1 MVLARYFSK
10 TQLGIWSIFLAIMT
24 IYELSKNGLLKSAH
38 VRYVSTS
45 NDEKDK
51 RKIAWSSLLI
61 NTLLAMLLILSI
73 IVFSEKLSGW
83 LNTGEELSAL
93 LMMFIPGICIMVF
106 YSHYEAV
113 QQSYLDFKSLFYGNF
128 VRQSSFCIPLLFS
141 IMAKI
146 DLSLDTVLVYY
157 TVSILLGTI
166 TLFIVGR
173 KYLSFKI
180 EPSIFWIKE
189 IIRYG
194 KYILGSSILSNLY
207 SNIDQLMTS
216 KLLNPI
222 AVSYYSTATR
232 ISGIIGI
239 PINSAA
245 EVLFPKLAQA
255 STDKD
260 SNKVKFFL
268 EKAIAILL
276 CLIMPTT
283 VFIVIFS
290 KLIVQIVAGST
301 YLEASLILQI
311 YAIRMTIG
319 IFQHQSANTLISI
332 GKSKLHFLL
341 NSLGFLLKI
350 VITYFCLKY
359 YGFYG
364 AAIAS
369 LIMPTL
375 NFVIWFFVMKNQI
388 DISLKNIYSY
398 MINFYR
404 VLFLK
409 LKSLFFKKPTI
420 KTY

>member
-1 MVLARYFSK
+1 
-10 TQLGIWSIFLAIMT
+10 MT
-24 IYELSKNGLLKSAH
+24 IYEMSKNGLLKSAH
-38 VRYVSTS
+38 IRYVSTS
-45 NDEKDK
+45 IDEKDK

-61 NTLLAMLLILSI
+61 NTLLAIILILF
-73 IVFSEKLSGW
+73 IVIFSGKLSGW

-93 LMMFIPGICIMVF
+93 LMMFIPGIGIMVF

-113 QQSYLDFKSLFYGNF
+113 QLSYLDFKSLFYGNI
-128 VRQSSFCIPLLFS
+128 VRQSSFCMALLYCV
-141 IMAKI
+141 MAQI
-146 DLSLDTVLVYY
+146 DLSLHAVLVYH
-157 TVSILLGTI
+157 TISILLGTI
-166 TLFIVGR
+166 TLFIAGR

-180 EPSIFWIKE
+180 EPSIFWTKE

-245 EVLFPKLAQA
+245 EVLFPKMAQA
-255 STDKD
+255 STDSD
-260 SNKVKFFL
+260 TNKVKYFL

-276 CLIMPTT
+276 CLIVPTT
-283 VFIVIFS
+283 IFVIIFS

-301 YLEASLILQI
+301 YTEASLILQI

-341 NSLGFLLKI
+341 NSIGFILKI
-350 VITYFCLKY
+350 VITYICLKY

-375 NFVIWFFVMKNQI
+375 NFVIWFFVMKKQI
-388 DISLKNIYSY
+388 DVNFINIFIY
-398 MINFYR
+398 MKEFYQDIYR
-404 VLFLK
+404 K
-409 LKSLFFKKPTI
+409 I
-420 KTY
+420 KIFSFSKI

>member
-1 MVLARYFSK
+1 
-10 TQLGIWSIFLAIMT
+10 
-24 IYELSKNGLLKSAH
+24 
-38 VRYVSTS
+38 
-45 NDEKDK
+45 
-51 RKIAWSSLLI
+51 
-61 NTLLAMLLILSI
+61 
-73 IVFSEKLSGW
+73 
-83 LNTGEELSAL
+83 
-93 LMMFIPGICIMVF
+93 
-106 YSHYEAV
+106 
-113 QQSYLDFKSLFYGNF
+113 
-128 VRQSSFCIPLLFS
+128 
-141 IMAKI
+141 
-146 DLSLDTVLVYY
+146 
-157 TVSILLGTI
+157 
-166 TLFIVGR
+166 
-173 KYLSFKI
+173 
-180 EPSIFWIKE
+180 
-189 IIRYG
+189 
-194 KYILGSSILSNLY
+194 
-207 SNIDQLMTS
+207 MTS

-404 VLFLK
+404 VFYHQLK
-409 LKSLFFKKPTI
+409 DLLFKKRTV
-420 KTY
+420 